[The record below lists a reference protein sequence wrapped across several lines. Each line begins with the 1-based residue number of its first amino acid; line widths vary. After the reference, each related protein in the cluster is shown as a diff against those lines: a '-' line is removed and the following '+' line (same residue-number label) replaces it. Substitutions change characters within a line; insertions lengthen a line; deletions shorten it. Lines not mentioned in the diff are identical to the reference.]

1 MSDPSNKIS
10 VNPDYIFSQLT
21 KAFTTHQTHKDPE
34 VRVQA
39 QKKVDSWIKVVQ
51 NLLSGSLQVGS
62 RTPVSGTPGWVT
74 LEVVTG
80 GFATGEFL
88 AAGPLQS
95 HEINLLARLLPIDK
109 GMERTGLN
117 TYYLSDEGLG
127 ELQHLLASGCY
138 RINVPEEG
146 ALLVVAWLLK
156 QGYTDQARTI
166 LDEIGPYL
174 SKLRFYPVSDSRPFV
189 LTPMVSVQNVGQ
201 IIRGLKTLRTPEA
214 IEKQK
219 EATLIWAPLYDRVV
233 ELFLQTISGPIPILQ
248 KGPDGQ
254 LLKNKA
260 GLFLVEG
267 GWPCQHYPNGWQEQ
281 ARVVLEDYARLR
293 VHHQRCTK
301 PDRKE
306 ENFARLRAYL
316 QVCIEDPG
324 QLTGKDVA
332 AIRTILAAIVTKR
345 GVPNSPQC
353 QQFRAA
359 QINLIDHPTKEELAQ
374 ILIQHLAGLPPD
386 EALDSLD
393 SVLHLIAPKEM
404 DHSTRQANPVLLKK
418 LGNSLL
424 RCLNAPVEILVEKGV
439 ISSGEVLA
447 RVIPQLTSQIRAAGI
462 PDRELQRL
470 YTAIYIAFRR
480 RRSLLL
486 LNLEHQV
493 KLEELPWV
501 KVIDAHRENTLYSQ
515 EQARDT
521 LEQVV
526 CLAITAFPHQILPNK
541 LLQELRSLAGS
552 AGLHIPLVD
561 EIAADIFM
569 GDFSEKYLQAAQQAG
584 ELLQGTLYERYYGIS
599 YPRVRQIDDIETSG
613 YGARTSPLFAAL
625 CREMAGNAPSTK
637 RWSVAHNGKIIEQEQ
652 ILTTH
657 NLATLV
663 SRLGLI
669 EKLNPHLEELAR
681 RCFEWICH
689 RHQQKISLW
698 NAQLQ
703 MIKNTAYA
711 WRQTVFFLALLP
723 EDAQTGFLTWAYTH
737 LESQR
742 PAYQTCF
749 KPALDGLALAIQKSE
764 PEARSR
770 QNLSN
775 PAHRFLGWTTERH
788 WLMDGM

>member
-1 MSDPSNKIS
+1 MSDPLNPIR
-10 VNPDYIFSQLT
+10 VNPGYIFNQLA
-21 KAFTTHQTHKDPE
+21 KAFTTRETHENPE
-34 VRVQA
+34 VAVQA
-39 QKKVDSWIKVVQ
+39 QKKIDNWVSILHKLLAG
-51 NLLSGSLQVGS
+51 NLQIGS
-62 RTPVSGTPGWVT
+62 RTPVSGAPGWVT

-80 GFATGEFL
+80 GFTTGQFL
-88 AAGPLQS
+88 AAGPLQN
-95 HEINLLARLLPIDK
+95 HEVQWLAQLPPVDQ
-109 GMERTGLN
+109 GMERMELN
-117 TYYLSDEGLG
+117 SYYLSDDGLG
-127 ELQHLLASGCY
+127 KLQEMLVSGNY

-146 ALLVVAWLLK
+146 VLLTVAWLLNH
-156 QGYTDQARTI
+156 GHTDQAKTV

-174 SKLRFYPVSDSRPFV
+174 PKLRFYPVPDSRPFI
-189 LTPMVSVQNVGQ
+189 LTPKVSVQNVGQ
-201 IIRGLKTLRTPEA
+201 TIRGLKTLRTPEA

-219 EATLIWAPLYDRVV
+219 EATLVWAPLYDRVV
-233 ELFLQTISGPIPILQ
+233 ELFLQTVAGPVPILQ
-248 KGPDGQ
+248 KGIDGQ
-254 LLKNKA
+254 LLKNEA

-267 GWPCQHYPNGWQEQ
+267 GWPCQHFPEGWKEQ
-281 ARVVLEDYARLR
+281 ARTVLEDYARLR

-316 QVCIEDPG
+316 QACLEDPG

-332 AIRTILAAIVTKR
+332 TIRTMLAAIVTKR
-345 GVPNSPQC
+345 GVPGSAQC

-359 QINLIDHPTKEELAQ
+359 QLNLIDHPTKTELAQ
-374 ILIQHLAGLPPD
+374 ILIQHLAELPPD
-386 EALDSLD
+386 EGVDSID
-393 SVLHLIAPKEM
+393 SVLHLIAPKET
-404 DHSTRQANPVLLKK
+404 DHSTCQANPVLLKR

-424 RCLNAPVEILVEKGV
+424 RCLSAPIETLMEKGV

-462 PDRELQRL
+462 ADPELQRL
-470 YTAIYIAFRR
+470 YTAIYVAFRR

-493 KLEELPWV
+493 KFEELPWV
-501 KVIDAHRENTLYSQ
+501 KVIDTHRDDTWHSQ
-515 EQARDT
+515 KQARHL

-526 CLAITAFPHQILPNK
+526 MLALTAFPYQILPNK

-552 AGLHIPLVD
+552 AGLQIPIVD

-569 GDFSEKYLQAAQQAG
+569 GDFSEKYLRAAQQAG

-599 YPRVRQIDDIETSG
+599 YARVRQIDDAKTSG
-613 YGARTSPLFAAL
+613 YGARTSLLFAAL
-625 CREMAGNAPSTK
+625 CREMAGDAPSTK

-663 SRLGLI
+663 SSLGLI

-681 RCFEWICH
+681 RCFNWICT

-711 WRQTVFFLALLP
+711 WRQLVFFLALLP
-723 EDAQTGFLTWAYTH
+723 EDTQTGFLTWAHTH
-737 LESQR
+737 LKSQR
-742 PAYQTCF
+742 PAYRTCF

-764 PEARSR
+764 PEA
-770 QNLSN
+770 
-775 PAHRFLGWTTERH
+775 
-788 WLMDGM
+788 